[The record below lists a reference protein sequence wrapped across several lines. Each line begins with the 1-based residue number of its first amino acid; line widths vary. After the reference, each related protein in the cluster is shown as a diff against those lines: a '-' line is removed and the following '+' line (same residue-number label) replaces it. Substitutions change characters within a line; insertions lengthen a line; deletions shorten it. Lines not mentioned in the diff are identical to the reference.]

1 MQAMLIKRISALL
14 LQRCPVCLQGKV
26 FSSLFG
32 MYKTCPHCGVR
43 FERETGYFLNA
54 MFFAYTMGFLIVIPS
69 AIYLFLRDVSIR
81 TFSIAIILEV
91 VVLWPFIFRY
101 SRLLWLHLDQMM
113 DPREAP
119 ITDSAKPNEP
129 ASQD

>member
-1 MQAMLIKRISALL
+1 MLLKRLIALL

-26 FSSLFG
+26 FTSLFG
-32 MYKTCPHCGVR
+32 MAKTCPQCGVR

-81 TFSIAIILEV
+81 TFSIVIIIEV
-91 VVLWPFIFRY
+91 LVLWPFIFRY
-101 SRLLWLHLDQMM
+101 SRLLWMHLDQMM
-113 DPREAP
+113 DPREVLLP
-119 ITDSAKPNEP
+119 TPAKPN
-129 ASQD
+129 D

>member
-1 MQAMLIKRISALL
+1 
-14 LQRCPVCLQGKV
+14 
-26 FSSLFG
+26 

-81 TFSIAIILEV
+81 AFSITIILEV

-119 ITDSAKPNEP
+119 LTASAKPDNSSP
-129 ASQD
+129 SGHS

>member
-1 MQAMLIKRISALL
+1 
-14 LQRCPVCLQGKV
+14 
-26 FSSLFG
+26 
-32 MYKTCPHCGVR
+32 MYKTCPHCGVH

-81 TFSIAIILEV
+81 AFSIAIILEV

-119 ITDSAKPNEP
+119 LTASAKPDNSSP
-129 ASQD
+129 DGHS